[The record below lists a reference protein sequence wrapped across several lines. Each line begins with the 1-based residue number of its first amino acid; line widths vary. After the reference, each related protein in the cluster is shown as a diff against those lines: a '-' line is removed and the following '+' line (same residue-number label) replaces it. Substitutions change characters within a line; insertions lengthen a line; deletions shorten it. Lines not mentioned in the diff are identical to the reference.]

1 VSSRGVQRVK
11 FLPLIFRNLGRN
23 RRRTLLTIVSIA
35 VSIFIFAALMSL
47 PAVVNEILRDRI
59 SALRVICHNKA
70 GFTYPL
76 PQAYGRTIAGIP
88 HVEAVTGYAV
98 LLTTYRDPSDRVGVA
113 GVDPDAI
120 REMWPDWGITAAEA
134 EEFEQAR
141 TKALVSADLMKRFK
155 WKLGDHVTLR
165 SLVPPADVD
174 FTIGGVFGSRGPDNA
189 VFLPLDRIQRVQGSQ
204 GKVVLFWLR
213 VDRSSSIPQ
222 VIREIDERFANSA
235 NQTETE
241 SESALAR
248 NQLRTYRLVFVGAK
262 AIAAIVLFAIAL
274 VAANTAAMAVRER
287 RHELA
292 VLRAIGFTRRA
303 VVVMVLGEGVLIGLG
318 SGLFGCAIAYAA
330 LKSLPHFAN
339 ALGPIAQIVR
349 LMPGVAAA
357 SVALATAIGLLSAAI
372 PGLTVTRRRISD
384 EIRAVI

>member
-1 VSSRGVQRVK
+1 MK
-11 FLPLIFRNLGRN
+11 FLPLLLRNLGRN
-23 RRRTLLTIVSIA
+23 RRRTLLTMVSIA

-76 PQAYGRTIAGIP
+76 PQAYGRTIAAIP

-98 LLTTYRDPSDRVGVA
+98 LLTTYRDPADRVAVV
-113 GVDPDAI
+113 GVDPEVV
-120 REMWPDWGITAAEA
+120 REMWPDWGISADTAEK
-134 EEFEQAR
+134 FQRAR
-141 TKALVSADLMKRFK
+141 TNALVSRDLMKQFK
-155 WKLGDHVTLR
+155 WKPGDGVTLH
-165 SLVPPADVD
+165 SVFPPVNVD
-174 FTIGGVFGSRGPDNA
+174 FTVASVLGPHGPDNA
-189 VFLPLDRIQRVQGSQ
+189 VLLPLDRIQRVQGAQ
-204 GKVVLFWLR
+204 GKVILFFLR
-213 VDRSSSIPQ
+213 VDSSSSISQ

-235 NQTETE
+235 NQTKTE

-248 NQLRTYRLVFVGAK
+248 DQLRAYKLIFVGAK
-262 AIAAIVLFAIAL
+262 AIAAIVLFAIVL
-274 VAANTAAMAVRER
+274 VAGNTAAMAVRER

-303 VVVMVLGEGVLIGLG
+303 VVMLVLGEGMLIGLG
-318 SGLFGCAIAYAA
+318 SGLLGCAIAYAA
-330 LKSLPHFAN
+330 LKSLPHFAH
-339 ALGPIAQIVR
+339 ALGPIARIMR
-349 LMPGVAAA
+349 LMPSVAAA

>member
-1 VSSRGVQRVK
+1 VK
-11 FLPLIFRNLGRN
+11 FLPLVFRNLGRN
-23 RRRTLLTIVSIA
+23 RRRTFLTIVSIA

-70 GFTYPL
+70 GFTYSL
-76 PQAYGRTIAGIP
+76 PEAYGRTIAAIP
-88 HVEAVTGYAV
+88 HVEAVTGYSV
-98 LLTTYRDPSDRVGVA
+98 LVTTYRDPADRIAVV
-113 GVDPDAI
+113 GVDPRVIQD
-120 REMWPDWGITAAEA
+120 MWPDWGVTARSAG
-134 EEFEQAR
+134 EFQGAR
-141 TKALVSADLMKRFK
+141 TNALVSRDLMKEFG
-155 WKLGDHVTLR
+155 WKPGDGITLH
-165 SLVPPADVD
+165 SVFPPVNVD
-174 FTIGGVFGSRGPDNA
+174 FTIAGVLGPHGPDNA
-189 VFLPLDRIQRVQGSQ
+189 VLLPLDRIQRVQGAQ
-204 GKVVLFWLR
+204 GTVILFFLK

-235 NQTETE
+235 NQTATE

-248 NQLRTYRLVFVGAK
+248 DQLRAYKLIFVGAK
-262 AIAAIVLFAIAL
+262 AIAAVVLFAIVL
-274 VAANTAAMAVRER
+274 VAVNTAAMAVRER

-303 VVVMVLGEGVLIGLG
+303 VVMLVLGEGMLIGLG
-318 SGLFGCAIAYAA
+318 SGLLGCAIAYAA
-330 LKSLPHFAN
+330 LKSLPHFAH
-339 ALGPIAQIVR
+339 ALGPIARIMR
-349 LMPGVAAA
+349 LMPSVAAA